1 MLINP
6 LDEELPPHSKIPSPW
21 LRKPRAKEAYYLL
34 LPTFTRTI
42 RTSHPSADSSH
53 HDDYYQ

>member
-21 LRKPRAKEAYYLL
+21 LRKPRAGEVCYS
-34 LPTFTRTI
+34 PTVM
-42 RTSHPSADSSH
+42 RTSHPSAGSSH